1 MIDEGRFYTTD
12 FPIRALFRNAR
23 LLRIG
28 AGSDEIMK
36 FLIVREVLK
45 EIKG

>member
-1 MIDEGRFYTTD
+1 VQTI
-12 FPIRALFRNAR
+12 FRNAL

-36 FLIVREVLK
+36 FLVARETLK
-45 EIKG
+45 EVKG